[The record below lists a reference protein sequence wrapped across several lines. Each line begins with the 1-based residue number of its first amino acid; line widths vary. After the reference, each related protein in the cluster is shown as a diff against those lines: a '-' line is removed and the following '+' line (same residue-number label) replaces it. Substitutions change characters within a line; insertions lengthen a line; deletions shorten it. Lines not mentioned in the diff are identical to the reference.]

1 MQELGASKMP
11 RTKSSILCVSERATQ
26 EMLGDESRNQKK
38 PQLEVD
44 ICELHKYHISANSNI
59 IPSAHLR
66 QQYSPQP
73 VRGYI
78 YQVLRLGCFS
88 LVTGTNKILRAST
101 QRL

>member
-1 MQELGASKMP
+1 
-11 RTKSSILCVSERATQ
+11 
-26 EMLGDESRNQKK
+26 MLGDKSRNQKK

-44 ICELHKYHISANSNI
+44 VCELHKYSISTNSNI

-78 YQVLRLGCFS
+78 NQVLRLGCCFFPS
-88 LVTGTNKILRAST
+88 NWDQQNSEGVYSKTTDCVKNPLCSAFQSELKARVVAHN
-101 QRL
+101 

>member
-1 MQELGASKMP
+1 
-11 RTKSSILCVSERATQ
+11 
-26 EMLGDESRNQKK
+26 MLGDKSRNQKK

-44 ICELHKYHISANSNI
+44 VCELHKYSISTNSNI

-78 YQVLRLGCFS
+78 NQVLRLGCCFS
-88 LVTGTNKILRAST
+88 LVTGTNKILKAST
-101 QRL
+101 QRLQTVLKILYAQLFKVN